1 MIKMT
6 QFYDD
11 FQAQN
16 EVIMLNMKEIMQS
29 IDYLIF

>member
-1 MIKMT
+1 M

-16 EVIMLNMKEIMQS
+16 IPQVCKTSSKVLY
-29 IDYLIF
+29 DDRLTLLV

>member
-1 MIKMT
+1 M

-16 EVIMLNMKEIMQS
+16 NQIILNMKEIVQS
-29 IDYLIF
+29 IGYLTF